1 MNELIEQV
9 HFETIRA
16 LSDALDAR
24 DRYTA
29 GHSRRVMEYS
39 AGIAKKLRFSQI
51 NLQRLKKSAL
61 LHDIGK
67 IGVPD
72 FVLHKQSKLSDEEF
86 ALIKAHP
93 EIGAKILKAVKSFR
107 DLVPAIYCHHERFD
121 GKGYPRGVRGEHI
134 PLHARIIAVADTFD
148 AMTSDRS
155 YRMAFPRETALVELE
170 ANKGTQF
177 DPHIADV
184 FIEMMIDS
192 PDCFEQTEPE
202 YYL

>member
-1 MNELIEQV
+1 MNEIIEQA
-9 HFETIRA
+9 HFETIKA

-39 AGIAKKLRFSQI
+39 AGIAKKLKFSKS
-51 NLQRLKKSAL
+51 NLQRLIKSAL

-72 FVLHKQSKLSDEEF
+72 FVLHKQTKLSDEEF
-86 ALIKAHP
+86 SVIKAHP

-121 GKGYPRGVRGEHI
+121 GRGYPRGVRGEHI
-134 PLHARIIAVADTFD
+134 PTHARIIAVADSFD
-148 AMTSDRS
+148 AMTSDRP
-155 YRMAFPRETALVELE
+155 YRTAFSCETALVELE
-170 ANKGTQF
+170 AGKGTQF

-184 FIEMMIDS
+184 FIEMMIEFPDS
-192 PDCFEQTEPE
+192 FYQTEPE

>member
-1 MNELIEQV
+1 MNEIIEQA

-29 GHSRRVMEYS
+29 GHSQRVMEYS
-39 AGIAKKLRFSQI
+39 AGIAKKLKFSNI
-51 NLQRLKKSAL
+51 NFQRLIKSAL

-72 FVLHKQSKLSDEEF
+72 YVLHKQSKLSDEEF
-86 ALIKAHP
+86 AVIKAHP
-93 EIGAKILKAVKSFR
+93 EIGAKILKAIKSFK
-107 DLVPAIYCHHERFD
+107 DLVPAVYCHHERFD

-134 PLHARIIAVADTFD
+134 PLHARIIAIADSFD
-148 AMTSDRS
+148 AMTSDRP
-155 YRMAFPRETALVELE
+155 YRTAFSRETALVELE
-170 ANKGTQF
+170 SNKGIQF
-177 DPHIADV
+177 DPHLADI
-184 FIEMMIDS
+184 FIGLMIES
-192 PDCFEQTEPE
+192 PDCFNQTEPE